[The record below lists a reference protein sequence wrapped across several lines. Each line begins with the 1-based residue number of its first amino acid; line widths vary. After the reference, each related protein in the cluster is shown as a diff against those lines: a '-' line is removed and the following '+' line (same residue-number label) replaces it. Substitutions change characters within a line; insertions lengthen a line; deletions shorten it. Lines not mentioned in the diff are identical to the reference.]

1 MMKNYIRKDR
11 MILEGIRY
19 RGVHIELTKKDAF
32 VECMKALYDDLNNK
46 GDFVIRVS
54 TTEKLDE
61 TFPASCELET
71 MVQIQSVE

>member
-1 MMKNYIRKDR
+1 MV
-11 MILEGIRY
+11 LEELRY
-19 RGVHIELTKKDAF
+19 KEVPIWMAKKDAF
-32 VECMKALYDDLNNK
+32 IECMKAIYDDLNNK
-46 GDFVIRVS
+46 GEFVIQVS